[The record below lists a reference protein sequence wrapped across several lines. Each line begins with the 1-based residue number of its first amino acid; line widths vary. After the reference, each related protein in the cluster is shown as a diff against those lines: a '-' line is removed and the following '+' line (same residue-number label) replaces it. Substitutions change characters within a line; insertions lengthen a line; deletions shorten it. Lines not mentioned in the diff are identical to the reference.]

1 MRLDQIDSEV
11 LTVEQLANL
20 LQIGL
25 RQAYELVR
33 RGDVY
38 GVRIGRSLRVPKSAV
53 ERYLAGGN
61 ENDLESG
68 RLAVVEGGGHGRHQN
83 SA

>member
-1 MRLDQIDSEV
+1 MKLADIDAEAI
-11 LTVEQLANL
+11 TVEQLSKVLAV
-20 LQIGL
+20 GL

-61 ENDLESG
+61 ENDLEP
-68 RLAVVEGGGHGRHQN
+68 RKLKVVGGGGDHPRSG
-83 SA
+83 